1 MDFVLT
7 FPEQL
12 GLHLKSLRKAAGLR
26 QAELA
31 ALLGV
36 SQSRV
41 AAIEK
46 DPASVSVG
54 QFFSILKLL
63 NADLVI
69 RQQDPAQNRKLSRES
84 TPKTSATDYVK
95 QQGLVSSTA
104 LEQALGMSAADYVKK
119 HGLAGGTGVGPS
131 LETSV
136 ADYVKQ
142 QQGLVSST
150 ALEQALGMSAADYVK
165 KHGLAGGTG
174 VGPSLE
180 TSVADYVKQQQ
191 GLVGSTA
198 FEQALGMSA
207 ADYVKKHDLTVRTV
221 TLKPQDLPINW
232 QNKKPK
238 GSW

>member
-191 GLVGSTA
+191 GLVSSTA
-198 FEQALGMSA
+198 LEQALGMSA

>member
-12 GLHLKSLRKAAGLR
+12 GLHLKSLRKAADLR

-142 QQGLVSST
+142 QQGLV
-150 ALEQALGMSAADYVK
+150 
-165 KHGLAGGTG
+165 
-174 VGPSLE
+174 
-180 TSVADYVKQQQ
+180 
-191 GLVGSTA
+191 GSTA

>member
-1 MDFVLT
+1 M
-7 FPEQL
+7 
-12 GLHLKSLRKAAGLR
+12 
-26 QAELA
+26 
-31 ALLGV
+31 
-36 SQSRV
+36 
-41 AAIEK
+41 
-46 DPASVSVG
+46 
-54 QFFSILKLL
+54 
-63 NADLVI
+63 
-69 RQQDPAQNRKLSRES
+69 
-84 TPKTSATDYVK
+84 
-95 QQGLVSSTA
+95 
-104 LEQALGMSAADYVKK
+104 
-119 HGLAGGTGVGPS
+119 
-131 LETSV
+131 ETSV

>member
-136 ADYVKQ
+136 ADYVK
-142 QQGLVSST
+142 
-150 ALEQALGMSAADYVK
+150 

>member
-136 ADYVKQ
+136 ADYVREP
-142 QQGLVSST
+142 GRERV
-150 ALEQALGMSAADYVK
+150 
-165 KHGLAGGTG
+165 
-174 VGPSLE
+174 
-180 TSVADYVKQQQ
+180 
-191 GLVGSTA
+191 
-198 FEQALGMSA
+198 
-207 ADYVKKHDLTVRTV
+207 
-221 TLKPQDLPINW
+221 
-232 QNKKPK
+232 
-238 GSW
+238 

>member
-136 ADYVKQ
+136 ADYVK
-142 QQGLVSST
+142 
-150 ALEQALGMSAADYVK
+150 

-180 TSVADYVKQQQ
+180 KSVADYVKQQQ